1 MPHLLVA
8 HMEGCDRS
16 YAGGRGKKLQC
27 CEEKFCSAAFRSGS
41 CHPCRTS
48 LGSSTR
54 RVGTGSQDPLVRSAL
69 TCSQTPTIVIAMPR
83 VEREKLKVQLVTL
96 LRESLYDDAKGIVN
110 IARGKT
116 DKETCK

>member
-1 MPHLLVA
+1 
-8 HMEGCDRS
+8 
-16 YAGGRGKKLQC
+16 
-27 CEEKFCSAAFRSGS
+27 
-41 CHPCRTS
+41 
-48 LGSSTR
+48 
-54 RVGTGSQDPLVRSAL
+54 
-69 TCSQTPTIVIAMPR
+69 MPR